1 MKRFVLAA
9 IVCSMG
15 TALVLGCADR
25 YPDGQRS
32 SLYYS
37 DKPDTV
43 REAERVDGR
52 AGARKSA
59 PPTGAPASPV
69 PVQ

>member
-1 MKRFVLAA
+1 MKRFVVAA

-15 TALVLGCADR
+15 MTLTLGCADR
-25 YPDGQRS
+25 YSAGQRS
-32 SLYYS
+32 KAYYS
-37 DKPDTV
+37 GTPDTV

-52 AGARKSA
+52 AGAGKSA

>member
-1 MKRFVLAA
+1 MKRFLVAA
-9 IVCSMG
+9 IVCFVGS
-15 TALVLGCADR
+15 TLVFGCADR
-25 YPDGQRS
+25 YPDRQRS

-43 REAERVDGR
+43 REGERVDGR

>member
-1 MKRFVLAA
+1 MKRFILAA

-15 TALVLGCADR
+15 ITLTLGCADH
-25 YPDGQRS
+25 YSKGQRS
-32 SLYYS
+32 KAYYF

-52 AGARKSA
+52 AGARKSV